1 MDNAAFENKIRELAG
16 EFGASVCHY
25 EEMAKAAK
33 NQRTG
38 SDPKDDLRSIDDS
51 IDFLRVSIKYLRFD
65 LEATRRENQRL
76 RKMLDELNE

>member
-1 MDNAAFENKIRELAG
+1 MDKAAFENKIRELAG

-25 EEMAKAAK
+25 EEMDRTAKT
-33 NQRTG
+33 QRTG
-38 SDPKDDLRSIDDS
+38 NDPKDDLHSIEDS

-65 LEATRRENQRL
+65 LDATRRENHRL